1 MTILLK
7 ILLFLA
13 PISVFADKSVPPVL
27 PANELGQVMVLEYH
41 HFGAEG
47 RWSRSI
53 ANFRKDL
60 EALYARGY
68 YLTNL
73 NDLLDHKITVPAG
86 KTPVVLTFDDSAG
99 GQFGIAHTS
108 KGDELDPGTAAGA
121 IKKFSDAHPD
131 FGRAGT
137 FYLNPNG
144 KRDKAWSKVLNEM
157 VAQGFELG
165 NHTVTHPQLRKLS
178 HEKVETE
185 IAMSQAWIDLNVPGY
200 NVRSMALPF
209 GIYPMEN
216 GHRMDAWASDGEAQG
231 VRFHHEAL
239 LEVGSGPSPSP
250 FSAKFDPMHIARIQ
264 VWGDADPGQPVFDYF
279 LRYFD
284 KHPEQRFVSDG
295 DAATLTIKKGHRGE
309 LHSKSNDELRIIEK

>member
-1 MTILLK
+1 MMMLK
-7 ILLFLA
+7 ILLTLSFV
-13 PISVFADKSVPPVL
+13 SVFAGGKAPAEL
-27 PANELGQVMVLEYH
+27 PANELGQIMVLEYH

-53 ANFRKDL
+53 PNFRKDL

-99 GQFGIAHTS
+99 GQFGLVHT
-108 KGDELDPGTAAGA
+108 KDGDILDPNTAAGA
-121 IKKFSDAHPD
+121 IKKFSDDHPD

-178 HEKVETE
+178 YEKVENE
-185 IAMSQAWIDLNVPGY
+185 IAMCQAWIDQNVPGY
-200 NVRSMALPF
+200 QVRSMALPF
-209 GIYPMEN
+209 GIYPMQN
-216 GHRMDAWASDGEAQG
+216 GHRMDSWASDGESQG
-231 VRFHHEAL
+231 VRYHHEAL
-239 LEVGSGPSPSP
+239 LEVGSGPAPSP
-250 FSAKFDPMHIARIQ
+250 FSPKFDAMHIPRIQ
-264 VWGDADPGQPVFDYF
+264 VWGNADPGQPVFDYF
-279 LRYFD
+279 LHYYD

-295 DAATLTIKKGHRGE
+295 NPETLTIKKGHRGD
-309 LHSKSNDELRIIEK
+309 LHSKMTEDFQVIEN